1 MVTYA
6 DLFQFCLLIVAIVSL
21 VYKICHRN
29 KKRHL
34 LVTGASP
41 WNLTP

>member
-21 VYKICHRN
+21 VYKISH
-29 KKRHL
+29 KK
-34 LVTGASP
+34 
-41 WNLTP
+41 